1 MDHFQGTT
9 AQERYY
15 NDVLNELRQ
24 IRQLLE
30 RNAQAVEETPNEVQ
44 IPRQGRQKRSG

>member
-1 MDHFQGTT
+1 MDNHFAGIVPE
-9 AQERYY
+9 ERWK

-30 RNAQAVEETPNEVQ
+30 RDVQPVKEEPIKDN
-44 IPRQGRQKRSG
+44 KRPYNRRVK